1 MVVSCKR
8 ERMLRYEAITFI
20 QDVEVHDLSID
31 LASLIWVT
39 ASNFSYTPPSC
50 VPLVNNCS
58 AYIPSNVALEYLQ
71 GAFMWSVGS
80 QAEAIRELERSLL
93 NTLEVLIRLFFCS
106 CVLEVCL
113 AGCLVV
119 FA

>member
-1 MVVSCKR
+1 
-8 ERMLRYEAITFI
+8 
-20 QDVEVHDLSID
+20 
-31 LASLIWVT
+31 
-39 ASNFSYTPPSC
+39 
-50 VPLVNNCS
+50 
-58 AYIPSNVALEYLQ
+58 
-71 GAFMWSVGS
+71 MWSVGS

-93 NTLEVLIRLFFCS
+93 NALEVLIRLFFGS